1 MTTLTINIPDN
12 SIDIIA
18 AISKLVDKAGGEVSI
33 LSSSEDDLSES
44 EFESLKSA
52 YREALLIRDGKS
64 KSIPIS
70 ELWND

>member
-12 SIDIIA
+12 SETIIS
-18 AISKLVDKAGGEVSI
+18 AISKLVGEAGGEIAI
-33 LSSSEDDLSES
+33 LSSPDDDFCES
-44 EFESLKSA
+44 EFESLTSA
-52 YREALLIRDGKS
+52 YREALLIRDSKS

>member
-1 MTTLTINIPDN
+1 MTTLTITIPDN
-12 SIDIIA
+12 SRTTIS
-18 AISKLVDKAGGEVSI
+18 AISKLVGEAGGEVAI
-33 LSSSEDDLSES
+33 LSSPEEDLCES